1 MIAAS
6 PIFAVPVS
14 ITQYVVF
21 CLMALGFFFA
31 LARAFW
37 RKSSETGVTTSSG
50 SKLGIVLQMV
60 GFGIVG
66 FGIIRIALT
75 PVSPLALLETA
86 TIVALMGGAIGLFV
100 TSSRALGR
108 NWSLVA
114 RTRAD
119 HELIRSGPYA
129 RVRHPIYLAMLLFL
143 VALAIG
149 LGHWGQLIIAL
160 PIFLIGTKI
169 RTDAEDRLLEQGF
182 GDAFRQYRNSTPA
195 LFPKIV

>member
-1 MIAAS
+1 M
-6 PIFAVPVS
+6 FAVPVS
-14 ITQYVVF
+14 LTQFIAFWV
-21 CLMALGFFFA
+21 MAVGFFLS
-31 LARAFW
+31 LAQAFW
-37 RKSSETGVTTSSG
+37 RKSSETGSKTSS
-50 SKLGIVLQMV
+50 SSRLGILLQV
-60 GFGIVG
+60 AGFAIVG
-66 FGIIRIALT
+66 FGVIRVALG
-75 PVSPLALLETA
+75 PLSPLALLETA
-86 TIVALMGGAIGLFV
+86 AIIALMGGAIGLFV

-114 RTRAD
+114 RTRTD

-149 LGHWGQLIIAL
+149 LGHWGQLIIGL
-160 PIFLIGTKI
+160 PIFLVGTKI